1 MGNKI
6 VIPAPWLNEIE
17 RRIMSAEAPVDFV
30 PELASEWSKSA
41 RTVWR
46 YVARVR
52 ARLAARVKA
61 QDPDADRELTR
72 GLLLRAYR
80 TAEKGTP
87 ERGPDAKGMV
97 AAARTFG
104 ELTGVIGPRKVEITG
119 KDGGAI
125 AMAAQ
130 VVLMPALEHDA
141 SAVSRPTDTADA
153 PGALASEPGS
163 AIALP
168 RLDSE

>member
-30 PELASEWSKSA
+30 PELAIEWGKSV

-52 ARLAARVKA
+52 ARLAARAKV
-61 QDPDADRELTR
+61 QDPDADREFVR
-72 GLLLRAYR
+72 GLLLRAFR
-80 TAEKGTP
+80 TAEKGT
-87 ERGPDAKGMV
+87 EKGPDAKAMV

-141 SAVSRPTDTADA
+141 SAVSRPTDADA
-153 PGALASEPGS
+153 PSALASEPGP

-168 RLDSE
+168 CLDGE